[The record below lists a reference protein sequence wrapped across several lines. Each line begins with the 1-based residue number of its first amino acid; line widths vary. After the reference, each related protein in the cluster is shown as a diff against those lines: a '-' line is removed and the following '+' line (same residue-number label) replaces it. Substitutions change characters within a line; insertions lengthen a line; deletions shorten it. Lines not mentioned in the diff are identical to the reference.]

1 MVFFICAVFSSTY
14 IPHIGSFISWSGLPG
29 QVGLDS
35 QALSSSRSAST
46 QLRPGIKSE
55 RFITTRYSKRMLTI
69 RRDLQTETPK
79 IIMHTASGFI
89 IALHC
94 HRRLRRGRSVTSL
107 MQSRLLPFLVS
118 LLFWRKKP
126 RQNVTEA
133 ATAESNPE
141 IEHTINEADASRS
154 REILKALK
162 LEREI
167 IGTALTT
174 IYESEIQ
181 GIITRD
187 ERDRLLDKYSSDL
200 KALESRIADNQ
211 RIVDTFDLES
221 ARKELLLSYRE
232 KLTEI
237 DKKLADL
244 RSGPTITQTLN
255 PEIKSNHEVVTPIET
270 TQTTPQLDLKTTGSG
285 LRDVKIRTEK
295 KIEAIRE
302 EVLKAMERLEQI
314 ESEG

>member
-1 MVFFICAVFSSTY
+1 
-14 IPHIGSFISWSGLPG
+14 
-29 QVGLDS
+29 
-35 QALSSSRSAST
+35 
-46 QLRPGIKSE
+46 
-55 RFITTRYSKRMLTI
+55 
-69 RRDLQTETPK
+69 
-79 IIMHTASGFI
+79 
-89 IALHC
+89 
-94 HRRLRRGRSVTSL
+94 VTSL
-107 MQSRLLPFLVS
+107 MPSRLLPFLVS

-126 RQNVTEA
+126 RQNVTEET
-133 ATAESNPE
+133 TAESNPE
-141 IEHTINEADASRS
+141 IERTINETDASRS
-154 REILKALK
+154 REILKVLK

-181 GIITRD
+181 EIITRD

-211 RIVDTFDLES
+211 RIVDTFDLEA
-221 ARKELLLSYRE
+221 ARRELLFSFRE

-244 RSGPTITQTLN
+244 RSGPMLTQSIN
-255 PEIKSNHEVVTPIET
+255 PEIKNNHEVVTPAET
-270 TQTTPQLDLKTTGSG
+270 AQTTPQLDLKITGGG
-285 LRDVKIRTEK
+285 LRDAKIRTEK

>member
-1 MVFFICAVFSSTY
+1 
-14 IPHIGSFISWSGLPG
+14 
-29 QVGLDS
+29 
-35 QALSSSRSAST
+35 
-46 QLRPGIKSE
+46 
-55 RFITTRYSKRMLTI
+55 
-69 RRDLQTETPK
+69 
-79 IIMHTASGFI
+79 
-89 IALHC
+89 
-94 HRRLRRGRSVTSL
+94 VTSL
-107 MQSRLLPFLVS
+107 MPSRLLPFLVS

-126 RQNVTEA
+126 RQNITEA

-141 IEHTINEADASRS
+141 IEHTINEPDASRS
-154 REILKALK
+154 REILKVLK

-181 GIITRD
+181 EIITRD

-221 ARKELLLSYRE
+221 ARKELLLSFRE

-244 RSGPTITQTLN
+244 RSGPMPTQSLN
-255 PEIKSNHEVVTPIET
+255 PEIKSNHEAVTPIET
-270 TQTTPQLDLKTTGSG
+270 AQITPQLDLKTTGSG
-285 LRDVKIRTEK
+285 LRDAKIRTEK

>member
-1 MVFFICAVFSSTY
+1 M
-14 IPHIGSFISWSGLPG
+14 
-29 QVGLDS
+29 
-35 QALSSSRSAST
+35 
-46 QLRPGIKSE
+46 
-55 RFITTRYSKRMLTI
+55 TI
-69 RRDLQTETPK
+69 RKDSPSGRAQMP
-79 IIMHTASGFI
+79 MRTASGFI
-89 IALHC
+89 TPPHSDKL
-94 HRRLRRGRSVTSL
+94 LRRGRSVTSSTL
-107 MQSRLLPFLVS
+107 SRLLPFLVS
-118 LLFWRKKP
+118 LVFWRKKP
-126 RQNVTEA
+126 RQNAPDVA
-133 ATAESNPE
+133 AVPSVE
-141 IEHTINEADASRS
+141 IEHSVIESDASRS
-154 REILKALK
+154 RQVLKVLK

-200 KALESRIADNQ
+200 KTLESRISEHQ

-221 ARKELLLSYRE
+221 ERNELLGSFRE
-232 KLTEI
+232 KLSEI

-244 RSGPTITQTLN
+244 RSGVTAMPS
-255 PEIKSNHEVVTPIET
+255 PASEIKSDKVVTPHEPVQAAPRPEFKAAGT
-270 TQTTPQLDLKTTGSG
+270 G
-285 LRDVKIRTEK
+285 LRDAKIKTEK